1 VRRQPPGPPLVSLVL
16 TPALIT
22 LAVTL
27 LRLVG
32 EVRRWD
38 PAYFNRVAGG
48 GLSPLGI
55 WWLAAPFGFYF
66 GWRLQRAGL
75 RPVSLARAAGW
86 PVIALLAGWG
96 VGAAAGRLIRTGW
109 SGQVQVFA
117 VVAVAVAAVA
127 FLAWPALGRPLLA
140 YAVAARIPVALVVGL
155 AIRRA
160 WGTHYDAVPPGFPFT
175 PPLKRW
181 VTIGLLPQLTI
192 WVAWTMAIGAAFGA
206 LGWLVASRRPR

>member
-1 VRRQPPGPPLVSLVL
+1 
-16 TPALIT
+16 
-22 LAVTL
+22 
-27 LRLVG
+27 
-32 EVRRWD
+32 
-38 PAYFNRVAGG
+38 
-48 GLSPLGI
+48 
-55 WWLAAPFGFYF
+55 
-66 GWRLQRAGL
+66 
-75 RPVSLARAAGW
+75 
-86 PVIALLAGWG
+86 
-96 VGAAAGRLIRTGW
+96 VGAAAGRLLRTGW